1 MISSIT
7 NNMKI
12 DISFDGWYFQMLS
25 YVFFGQG
32 IVLFIV
38 RLFEPTLYPVL
49 RHSIYNMFGSEQVT
63 V

>member
-1 MISSIT
+1 
-7 NNMKI
+7 MKI